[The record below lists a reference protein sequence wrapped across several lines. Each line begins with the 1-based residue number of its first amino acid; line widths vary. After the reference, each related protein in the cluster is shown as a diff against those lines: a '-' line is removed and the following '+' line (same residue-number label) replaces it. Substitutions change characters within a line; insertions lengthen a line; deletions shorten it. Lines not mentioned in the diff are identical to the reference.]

1 MNKAIKLIIRGRVQ
15 GVGYRRWFEQQA
27 LALALTGYVKNLDSG
42 EVEAVIVGHFD
53 VLQELISRSY
63 DGPLRAEVVQVFQI
77 ILAHEQNFVGFNM
90 LR

>member
-63 DGPLRAEVVQVFQI
+63 DGPPRAEVVQVFQI